1 MRGQRA
7 PGLAIGLLVAQILH
21 MGVDRVPPVTL
32 GAIAAQ
38 VAIFLRLVK
47 LPFGDIHEVCVSSLN
62 VWYRGD
68 WKRLFLASFYH
79 LDEWHLYFNMVSMLW
94 KGVNL
99 ERRLGSAYFAYMVL
113 VFSVLTN
120 AILVGLGVIA
130 EEILHDH
137 SYISTCAAGFSG
149 VLFAL
154 KVVAAHL
161 SPPTTQYVMNIIPVN
176 SRLACWAELLLIHI
190 LVPNS
195 SFVGHLAGILVGL
208 LYIKGPL
215 KYIMHIPMQSRPS
228 YTYHSQR
235 SGFRGTA
242 QPTGFRRTAAP
253 PTGAPPPQENQQAY
267 HDLTG
272 GLSEEEQ
279 MARAM
284 QDSMQNFEPSASP
297 MEESHPPPYP
307 THPGFG
313 SMPTHPP
320 PPYSEVNPTQPN
332 LYPDLRSTNEHN
344 EEIRRR
350 RLERFNR

>member
-1 MRGQRA
+1 MILIFQFPIMFRPRGRGGMRGQRA
-7 PGLAIGLLVAQILH
+7 PGLAIGLLVAQILQ

-149 VLFAL
+149 
-154 KVVAAHL
+154 
-161 SPPTTQYVMNIIPVN
+161 SGII
-176 SRLACWAELLLIHI
+176 
-190 LVPNS
+190 
-195 SFVGHLAGILVGL
+195 F
-208 LYIKGPL
+208 
-215 KYIMHIPMQSRPS
+215 
-228 YTYHSQR
+228 
-235 SGFRGTA
+235 
-242 QPTGFRRTAAP
+242 
-253 PTGAPPPQENQQAY
+253 
-267 HDLTG
+267 
-272 GLSEEEQ
+272 
-279 MARAM
+279 
-284 QDSMQNFEPSASP
+284 
-297 MEESHPPPYP
+297 
-307 THPGFG
+307 
-313 SMPTHPP
+313 
-320 PPYSEVNPTQPN
+320 
-332 LYPDLRSTNEHN
+332 
-344 EEIRRR
+344 
-350 RLERFNR
+350 